1 MRVTAVDVLDATE
14 GAGGIPSH
22 ALLSGPGSSF
32 PSPDQPHL
40 ESCLTGDCSEG
51 PAADSILLWAAL
63 LPIGLRLPRP

>member
-1 MRVTAVDVLDATE
+1 MRVTAVGVLDATE

-40 ESCLTGDCSEG
+40 ESCLTGDCSVKG
-51 PAADSILLWAAL
+51 QLLTAFCFGQPCSL
-63 LPIGLRLPRP
+63 